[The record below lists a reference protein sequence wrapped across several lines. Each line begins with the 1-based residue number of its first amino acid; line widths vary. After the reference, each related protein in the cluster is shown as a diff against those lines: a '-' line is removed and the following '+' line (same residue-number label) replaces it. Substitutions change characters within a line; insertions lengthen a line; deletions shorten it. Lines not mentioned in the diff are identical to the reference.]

1 MSEASGI
8 ETGGSSRPA
17 RGEKTLLSRLAA
29 ASSVSAVGLAAF
41 VLGVGVILMHRPFD
55 LPERGD
61 LAIWDYI
68 AQSILRGE
76 IPYRDV
82 IEIKSPGGAYLSALA
97 IAAGRIFGLQD
108 AAAVRLL
115 NVLLIG
121 LLSCVTCLVA
131 AEYLRSRLAAVI
143 AFLVP
148 LLPEHLAT
156 MVAGTQPKLTMILFG
171 MLTLTLIAKD
181 RPFWAGVCS
190 MLSCLCWQPGLL
202 FTGTALLVFS
212 RCFVSWRDLRA
223 AKVLTGAA
231 VPLVVLVSYFY
242 LAGALADLW
251 TWTIAFNYSVYGP
264 RQTKGLSQAIATLWK
279 ITRQV
284 FRADIVFVALS
295 AAGLVMFVAQL
306 ASAKLKRKELLRSLN
321 LTLVAIVIPPLVYL
335 AFCLINFQGG
345 PDLIPLFPFIGI
357 FAGWFFVEAGRLTA
371 GFAKAGSSFDLA
383 RVIPGLA
390 IGVIFLIL
398 ATRSITYQGEPG
410 PALENQRKEFQAI
423 SNVLGPEDRIY
434 VHGTME
440 ILVLLGRPNLNP
452 YIMFDEGK
460 DDFVAAKKYGG
471 SFRAIL
477 DELGAEAPRII
488 SLSRLRHVTHGA
500 EFERWVLERYEE
512 LPVAGYDDIYVRKQ

>member
-1 MSEASGI
+1 MEA
-8 ETGGSSRPA
+8 GGSLRPA
-17 RGEKTLLSRLAA
+17 RGEKTLLSRLAT
-29 ASSVSAVGLAAF
+29 ASRVSAVGLTAV
-41 VLGVGVILMHRPFD
+41 VLGVSVILMHRPFD

-82 IEIKSPGGAYLSALA
+82 IEIKSPGAAYLSALA
-97 IAAGRIFGLQD
+97 IAVCRIFRLQD
-108 AAAVRLL
+108 VAAVRLL
-115 NVLLIG
+115 HVLLIG

-156 MVAGTQPKLTMILFG
+156 MVAGTQPKLPMILFG
-171 MLTLTLIAKD
+171 MLTLMLIAKD
-181 RPFWAGVCS
+181 KPFWAGVCS

-212 RCFVSWRDLRA
+212 RCFMRWRDLRA
-223 AKVLTGAA
+223 AKVLAGAA

-242 LAGALADLW
+242 LSGALADLW
-251 TWTIAFNYSVYGP
+251 TWTIAYNYSVYGP
-264 RQTKGLSQAIATLWK
+264 RQAKGLSQAVAILWK

-284 FRADIVFVALS
+284 FRADAAFVALS
-295 AAGLVMFVAQL
+295 AAGLVMFVWQL
-306 ASAKLKRKELLRSLN
+306 ASAKRKGKALLRSLS
-321 LTLVAIVIPPLVYL
+321 LSLVAIVIPPLVYL

-357 FAGWFFVEAGRLTA
+357 FSGWFFVEAGRLLA
-371 GFAKAGSSFDLA
+371 SRRFGKARSSLDLA
-383 RVIPGLA
+383 MVVPGLA
-390 IGVIFLIL
+390 IGFIFLLL
-398 ATRSITYQGEPG
+398 AARSITYRGEPG
-410 PALENQRKEFQAI
+410 PTLQDQREKFQAI

-434 VHGTME
+434 VHGTIE
-440 ILVLLGRPNLNP
+440 ILVLLARPNLNP
-452 YIMFDEGK
+452 HIMFDEGK
-460 DDFVAAKKYGG
+460 DDFVAAKNYRG
-471 SFRAIL
+471 SFKAIL
-477 DELGAEAPRII
+477 DELGGEAPRII
-488 SLSRLRHVTHGA
+488 SLSRLRHVTHRA
-500 EFERWVLERYEE
+500 EFEGWVLERYEE

>member
-8 ETGGSSRPA
+8 ETGGSSGP
-17 RGEKTLLSRLAA
+17 RGKKTLLSRIAA
-29 ASSVSAVGLAAF
+29 SSSVSALGLGAF

-61 LAIWDYI
+61 LAIWDYV

-82 IEIKSPGGAYLSALA
+82 IEIKSPGAAYLSALA
-97 IAAGRIFGLQD
+97 IAVCRIFGLQD
-108 AAAVRLL
+108 VAAVRLL
-115 NVLLIG
+115 QVLLVG
-121 LLSCVTCLVA
+121 LLSCVTYLVA

-156 MVAGTQPKLTMILFG
+156 MIAGTQPKLTMILFG
-171 MLTLTLIAKD
+171 MLTLILIAKD
-181 RPFWAGVCS
+181 RPFWAGFCS

-242 LAGALADLW
+242 MAGALADLW
-251 TWTIAFNYSVYGP
+251 TWTIAFNFTVYGP
-264 RQTKGLSQAIATLWK
+264 RQTKGLSQAIAILWK

-284 FRADIVFVALS
+284 FRADIVFVGLS
-295 AAGLVMFVAQL
+295 AAGLAMFVARFPG
-306 ASAKLKRKELLRSLN
+306 AKIKSKERLRSVN
-321 LTLVAIVIPPLVYL
+321 LTLAAIVIPPLVYL

-357 FAGWFFVEAGRLTA
+357 FAGWFFVEAGRLIA
-371 GFAKAGSSFDLA
+371 RFAKADPSFDLA

-390 IGVIFLIL
+390 IGVIFVLL
-398 ATRSITYQGEPG
+398 AIRSIPYQGEPG
-410 PALENQRKEFQAI
+410 PSLEAQRKELQAI
-423 SNVLGPEDRIY
+423 SNVLGSEDRIY

-460 DDFVAAKKYGG
+460 DDFIAARKYGG
-471 SFRAIL
+471 SFKAIL
-477 DELGAEAPRII
+477 DEIGSEAPRII
-488 SLSRLRHVTHGA
+488 SLSRLRRVTHGA
-500 EFERWVLERYEE
+500 EFERWVLERYQE